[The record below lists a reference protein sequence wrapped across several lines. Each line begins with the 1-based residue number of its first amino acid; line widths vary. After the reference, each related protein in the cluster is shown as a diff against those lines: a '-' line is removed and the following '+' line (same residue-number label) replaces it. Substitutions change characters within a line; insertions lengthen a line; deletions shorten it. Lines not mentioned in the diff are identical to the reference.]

1 MSQQEHPGHH
11 SLNDQQLHH
20 NTSALT
26 DTNAA
31 TVDKAAVEKAGAIAD
46 KSGAVLDTA
55 GATLDKAEAA
65 VDKAGDD
72 MSKPQE
78 LHEAHGQQP
87 VNDEYLDLGDDELL
101 ELAYASIHPEQDDAG
116 ADAGVSKTQA
126 ATAAGTPASSH
137 TAEALPPRSAEP
149 KGESGLAYPTLPVEK
164 DMFID
169 AVATYILWKGFASL
183 HGSCVSLLDD

>member
-31 TVDKAAVEKAGAIAD
+31 IVDKAAVEKAGAIAD

-78 LHEAHGQQP
+78 LQEACGRQL

-101 ELAYASIHPEQDDAG
+101 ELAYASTHPEQDDAG
-116 ADAGVSKTQA
+116 AGVSKTQA

-149 KGESGLAYPTLPVEK
+149 KGESGLAYATLPVEK
-164 DMFID
+164 DMLIG
-169 AVATYILWKGFASL
+169 AVATNILWKGFASL